1 MTHITLNT
9 DAALVE
15 ARKNSADWQM
25 AQGIATG
32 LRLGQMH
39 INYEKDVANLKQM
52 SPEHREAALALIKRW
67 VELDKD
73 ASALLAHI
81 NTELA
86 TEVMA

>member
-15 ARKNSADWQM
+15 ARKNSPDWQI

-52 SPEHREAALALIKRW
+52 SPEHRDAAIALLERW
-67 VELDKD
+67 VQLDKD
-73 ASALLAHI
+73 ASALVARI
-81 NTELA
+81 NIELA
-86 TEVMA
+86 SEVLA